1 MNAIVAQPTTQSA
14 AEAPRT
20 MTVGETAFVLAQRK
34 AQAYSKSTLVPKDY
48 QNNIPNVLIA
58 MEVANRIGANDLM
71 VMQNLYIVHGR
82 PSWSASFLIA
92 TVNACKRFTPLR
104 FETRGG
110 DDASKDGY
118 AVRAYAKDAK
128 TGEECI
134 GSWIT
139 WAMVKAEGWHSKNG
153 SKWKT
158 MPEQMFMY
166 RAATFW
172 ARVYAPEVSMGIHT
186 ADEVEDI
193 VGAVEATVLPRTNHG
208 NLRQLE
214 AQLTGRTIEPEQDQE
229 GTDDE
234 LPEFNAATVRAQL
247 EAAETVDELNDAF
260 DLVRELSAEDQR
272 DLVAV
277 YEARRDALELDQQ

>member
-1 MNAIVAQPTTQSA
+1 MNAVVAHTPTTTETA
-14 AEAPRT
+14 RA
-20 MTVGETAFVLAQRK
+20 MTAGETAFVLAQRK

-48 QNNIPNVLIA
+48 QNNVPNVLIA

-110 DDASKDGY
+110 DDATKDSY

-139 WAMVKAEGWHSKNG
+139 WAMVKAEGWHGKAG

-193 VGAVEATVLPRTNHG
+193 VGHVQTVGAEVLPRTDHS

-214 AQLTGRTIEPEQDQE
+214 AQLTGKVIEAEP
-229 GTDDE
+229 GTSDDD
-234 LPEFNAATVRAQL
+234 LPELSAEGVRA
-247 EAAETVDELNDAF
+247 AMNDAETVDQLNDAF
-260 DLVRELSAEDQR
+260 DLVRELPTEEHA
-272 DLVAV
+272 DLVAH
-277 YEARRDALELDQQ
+277 YEQRRDALELDQQ